1 MNPPNCPGCAAPLE
15 PLAPKCPYCNH
26 LTPRGRAEA
35 ERADYDARQ
44 RQAGQAAYAS
54 IAHAQAAQNV
64 SKNANIA
71 LVLSLV
77 GFVTCCSPVGWL
89 ALLFVYL
96 SLSTAKKNGI
106 PGPVTAKVAAVLSL
120 LGTIV
125 AIGVIVASNRDAKN
139 KEKRIAD
146 LEAASAKGRAG
157 AVIDAKTACALTEAH
172 FLRSGKMYISQ
183 QLSCTGKVEVDGA
196 TARLDD
202 VAVITNGKK
211 VAPTYRVCL
220 AKGARWFLVH
230 IDEGREDC
238 LDEAP
243 KADTEIEEQL
253 ARDDYAQLLDA
264 QRVHTA
270 DKRLAAVKAAV
281 ERAPTTEKGC
291 SETAIA
297 AASTKKEKTKAPLV
311 IRAIDFAS
319 LDGKDDPDFAF
330 LSDAE
335 LARYVAGKKK
345 AVVARA
351 DDARLVL
358 GEGLLVVYKH
368 KTREMPEVTD
378 KGAKATGWTVSAGNY
393 DGALYV
399 VDAGRGEVLCQGP
412 LVFAT
417 PAKPTFSVSR
427 ASSQAQ
433 VEGRAR
439 TDFQQRFHDAAT
451 DRMKSIGAGKLG
463 LGYKPLE

>member
-1 MNPPNCPGCAAPLE
+1 
-15 PLAPKCPYCNH
+15 
-26 LTPRGRAEA
+26 
-35 ERADYDARQ
+35 
-44 RQAGQAAYAS
+44 
-54 IAHAQAAQNV
+54 
-64 SKNANIA
+64 
-71 LVLSLV
+71 
-77 GFVTCCSPVGWL
+77 
-89 ALLFVYL
+89 
-96 SLSTAKKNGI
+96 
-106 PGPVTAKVAAVLSL
+106 
-120 LGTIV
+120 
-125 AIGVIVASNRDAKN
+125 
-139 KEKRIAD
+139 
-146 LEAASAKGRAG
+146 
-157 AVIDAKTACALTEAH
+157 
-172 FLRSGKMYISQ
+172 MYISQ

-264 QRVHTA
+264 QRVHSA

-281 ERAPTTEKGC
+281 ERAPTTEKAC
-291 SETAIA
+291 SETAIT

-311 IRAIDFAS
+311 IRAIGLRF

-378 KGAKATGWTVSAGNY
+378 KGAKATGWTVSARQLRRRALRRRRRPRR
-393 DGALYV
+393 GALPRAARV
-399 VDAGRGEVLCQGP
+399 RDPGEAHVLGFARVRRRPKSRAARG
-412 LVFAT
+412 
-417 PAKPTFSVSR
+417 PTSNSVSTTPR
-427 ASSQAQ
+427 PIA
-433 VEGRAR
+433 
-439 TDFQQRFHDAAT
+439 
-451 DRMKSIGAGKLG
+451 
-463 LGYKPLE
+463 